1 MLRANIFQQN
11 ISANSQSEIVNMI
24 LNFNHALVEITPNQI
39 SIKKDNGGEQKFAI
53 EFFEKDMHTTT
64 HTGKFDNGVPF
75 RLIQPHGMALESVKS
90 KHNSK
95 GAFSLG
101 SLNPD
106 GFAIHFI
113 LTEPNDIRSNDMTSK
128 GNNEQ
133 IQKLIEGAFMS
144 LQFGLH
150 QKFVE
155 VTKRLIPLIGNNP
168 SGIKRFNDGD
178 KLAQIMRDNLDVYDS
193 NEQKIIKQI

>member
-11 ISANSQSEIVNMI
+11 ISANSQSEIVNKI

-39 SIKKDNGGEQKFAI
+39 SVKKNSGGELKFAI
-53 EFFEKDMHTTT
+53 EFFEKDMYTTT
-64 HTGKFDNGVPF
+64 HTGKFDDGVPF
-75 RLIQPHGMALESVKS
+75 RLIQPYGMALETVKS

-113 LTEPNDIRSNDMTSK
+113 LTDPNDIRSNDITYK

-144 LQFGLH
+144 LQFGL
-150 QKFVE
+150 QQNFIE
-155 VTKRLIPLIGNNP
+155 ITKRLISLIGNNP
-168 SGIKRFNDGD
+168 SGIKTFNDGD
-178 KLAQIMRDNLDVYDS
+178 KLAQIMKDNLDLYDS
-193 NEQKIIKQI
+193 NEQKIVKQI